1 MGEVKFEPGD
11 IVICKNE
18 PAIDIKYQISHLWVI
33 VSNSRHQENV
43 VFVRSF
49 NSTSQEAT
57 RALFVDAIVH
67 ASLIDLCSI
76 RQRLDETIRQAVNE
90 GSVVIKESNKFVP

>member
-11 IVICKNE
+11 IVIHIN
-18 PAIDIKYQISHLWVI
+18 AIDTGHMWVI
-33 VSNSRHQENV
+33 VKDGYSDNV
-43 VFVRSF
+43 VFVRPF
-49 NSTSQEAT
+49 NAASPEMTQ
-57 RALFVDAIVH
+57 ALFISAIKH